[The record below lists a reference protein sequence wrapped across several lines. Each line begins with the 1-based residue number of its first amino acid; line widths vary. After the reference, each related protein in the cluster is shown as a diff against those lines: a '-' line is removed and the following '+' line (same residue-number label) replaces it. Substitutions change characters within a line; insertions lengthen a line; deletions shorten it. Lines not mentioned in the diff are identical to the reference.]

1 VRFRGALLKLNVGG
15 RMRRVGIDVGGT
27 FTDVV
32 LVDSGSG
39 EVWSAKVPTTPK
51 DPTQGALNG
60 LRAILSRS
68 NSEPDAIDFIGHGTT
83 IATNMVIEGKGAL
96 TGLITTKGF
105 RDILELRRGWR
116 HDRADLYDL
125 FFEAPRQLVLR
136 RHRLE
141 ITERVAHDGTIEQ
154 GIDAAEVADRI
165 AELKADGVEAIAVCL
180 INSPANGENERG
192 ALKLIRDRVNDT
204 FVSGSI
210 EVNPEIME
218 YERTCTTVMNAVL
231 GPRCGQYGRRFT
243 DNARAI
249 GLKSDIY
256 FMQSN
261 GGLAA
266 PDVVSAL
273 PVTLLESGPAGGVT
287 AAARLCERL
296 GIPNAITGDM
306 GGTSYD
312 VSLIRDGQPE
322 LRNSTTINTYT
333 VRAPNIDIIS
343 IGAGG
348 GSIAWIDEGGGV
360 RIGPESAGA
369 DPGPVCYGRGGTRPT
384 VTDCNLILGYVDP
397 ESFLGGDFALDV
409 KAAREAI
416 ETHLATPLGVTIE
429 EAATTVRQVA
439 NALMAQAMRLATV
452 ERGYDPREFIFI
464 PYGGAGPVHAVDL
477 ARELEIPTVV
487 LPPMPG
493 LFSAFGMLVA
503 DAVQDLQASVV
514 ATADDSDPANIEA
527 IFAGL
532 EKEGRQR
539 LRIANIREQDIRI
552 ERRSDCQ
559 YLGQGE
565 TLQVAF
571 PEGAIAR
578 KTIDELANNFI
589 AEHRRR
595 WNFDVAN
602 RPVRIVNL
610 RLRIVGKI
618 GDFTVGQT
626 RMRNGEA
633 LKQVGRARI
642 YDHGHWVEMPRY
654 RREDLRKGDELDGPL
669 VVEEISTRISLRA
682 GERLTVGDQSTI
694 LVSVGAR

>member
-1 VRFRGALLKLNVGG
+1 
-15 RMRRVGIDVGGT
+15 MRRVGIDVGGT

-32 LVDSGSG
+32 LLDSRSG

-60 LRAILSRS
+60 LRAILARS
-68 NSEPDAIDFIGHGTT
+68 KSEPAAIDFIGHGTT
-83 IATNMVIEGKGAL
+83 IATNMVIEGKGAV

-125 FFEAPRQLVLR
+125 FFEAPRQLVRR

-141 ITERVAHDGTIEQ
+141 ITERVGHDGAVECEVDPNEI
-154 GIDAAEVADRI
+154 AERI
-165 AELKADGVEAIAVCL
+165 AELKSEGIEAIAVCL
-180 INSPANGENERG
+180 INSPINGDNERK
-192 ALKLIRDRVNDT
+192 ALEMIRERVNDT

-218 YERTCTTVMNAVL
+218 YERTCTTVMNALL
-231 GPRCGQYGRRFT
+231 GPRCGRYGRRFT
-243 DNARAI
+243 ENARSI
-249 GLKSDIY
+249 GLKSDVY

-261 GGLAA
+261 GGLAS
-266 PDVVSAL
+266 PELVSAL

-287 AAARLCERL
+287 AATRLCERL
-296 GIPNAITGDM
+296 GISNAITGDM
-306 GGTSYD
+306 GGTSFD

-322 LRNSTTINTYT
+322 LRNSTMINTYT

-369 DPGPVCYGRGGTRPT
+369 EPGPVCYGRGGTRPT

-397 ESFLGGDFALDV
+397 SSFLGGDFALDV
-409 KAAREAI
+409 EAARRAI
-416 ETHLATPLGVTIE
+416 AEHLATPLGVTVE
-429 EAATTVRQVA
+429 EAATTVRRVA

-452 ERGYDPREFIFI
+452 ERGYDPRDFIFI

-477 ARELEIPTVV
+477 ARELEIPKVV

-514 ATADDSDPANIEA
+514 STADDTDPATVEA
-527 IFAGL
+527 LFAGL
-532 EKEGRQR
+532 EAEARQR
-539 LRIANIREQDIRI
+539 LGAANVGDDDIRI

-565 TLQVAF
+565 TLQVGF
-571 PEGAIAR
+571 PEGPVTR
-578 KTIDELANNFI
+578 ESIDALAQNFI

-618 GDFTVGQT
+618 GSFAVGET
-626 RMRNGEA
+626 RKRNGEA
-633 LKQVGRARI
+633 LQPVGRARI
-642 YDHGHWVEMPRY
+642 YDSGSWIDMPRY
-654 RREDLRKGDELDGPL
+654 RREDLRRGDELDGPL

-694 LVSVGAR
+694 LVSVGAQ

>member
-1 VRFRGALLKLNVGG
+1 
-15 RMRRVGIDVGGT
+15 MRRVGIDVGGT

-32 LVDSGSG
+32 LLDSQSG
-39 EVWSAKVPTTPK
+39 QVWSAKVPTTPK
-51 DPTQGALNG
+51 DPTLGALNG
-60 LRAILSRS
+60 LRTILARS
-68 NSEPDAIDFIGHGTT
+68 DSKAESIDFIGHGTT

-96 TGLITTKGF
+96 TALITTSGF

-125 FFEAPRQLVLR
+125 FFEAPRQLVSR

-141 ITERVAHDGTIEQ
+141 ITERVAYDGSIEQ
-154 GIDAAEVADRI
+154 TVDPDEIGERL
-165 AELKADGVEAIAVCL
+165 AELKAAGVEAIAVCL
-180 INSPANGENERG
+180 INSPANGDNERE
-192 ALKLIRDRVNDT
+192 ALKIIREQVNDV

-218 YERTCTTVMNAVL
+218 YERTCTTVMNALL
-231 GPRCGQYGRRFT
+231 GPNCGRYAQRFT
-243 DNARAI
+243 ENARNI
-249 GLKSDIY
+249 GLASDVY

-261 GGLAA
+261 GGLAS
-266 PDVVSAL
+266 PEVVSQL
-273 PVTLLESGPAGGVT
+273 PVTLLASGPAGGVT

-296 GIPNAITGDM
+296 GIANALTGDM
-306 GGTSYD
+306 GGTSFD

-322 LRNSTTINTYT
+322 LRNSMMINTYT
-333 VRAPNIDIIS
+333 VRTPNIDIIS

-369 DPGPVCYGRGGTRPT
+369 EPGPVCYKRGGTRPT

-397 ESFLGGDFALDV
+397 ESFLGGDFSLDV
-409 KAAREAI
+409 AAARAAI
-416 ETHLATPLGVTIE
+416 SEHLAVPLGVSIE

-452 ERGYDPREFIFI
+452 ERGYDPRDFIFI

-477 ARELEIPTVV
+477 ARALEIPTVV

-514 ATADDSDPANIEA
+514 STADDTDPDHVEA
-527 IFAGL
+527 LFAGL
-532 EKEGRQR
+532 EKEARQR
-539 LRIANIREQDIRI
+539 LRAANVRDEDIRI

-565 TLQVAF
+565 TIQIGF
-571 PEGAIAR
+571 PEGPITR
-578 KTIDELANNFI
+578 QSIDRLAATFVT
-589 AEHRRR
+589 EHRRR

-610 RLRIVGKI
+610 RLRIIGKI
-618 GDFTVGQT
+618 GVFSVGET
-626 RMRNGEA
+626 RQRNGEA
-633 LKQVGRARI
+633 LKSVGRARI
-642 YDHGHWVEMPRY
+642 FDGGKWIEMPRY
-654 RREDLRKGDELDGPL
+654 RREDLRRGDELDGPL

-682 GERLTVGDQSTI
+682 GEHLSVGDQSTI
-694 LVSVGAR
+694 FVNVGKA

>member
-1 VRFRGALLKLNVGG
+1 
-15 RMRRVGIDVGGT
+15 MRRVGIDVGGT

-32 LVDSGSG
+32 LLDSPSG
-39 EVWSAKVPTTPK
+39 QVWSAKVPTTPK
-51 DPTQGALNG
+51 DPTLGALNG
-60 LRAILSRS
+60 LRTILQRS
-68 NSEPDAIDFIGHGTT
+68 GSKADAIDFIGHGTT

-96 TGLITTKGF
+96 TALITTSGF

-125 FFEAPRQLVLR
+125 FFEAPRQLVSR

-141 ITERVAHDGTIEQ
+141 ITERVAYDGSVEQ
-154 GIDAAEVADRI
+154 AIDPGEIGERV
-165 AELKADGVEAIAVCL
+165 AELKATGVEAIAVCL
-180 INSPANGENERG
+180 INSPVNSGNEREV
-192 ALKLIRDRVNDT
+192 LKIIREQVKDV

-218 YERTCTTVMNAVL
+218 YERTCTTVMNALL
-231 GPRCGQYGRRFT
+231 GPNCGRYAQRFT
-243 DNARAI
+243 ENARNI
-249 GLKSDIY
+249 GLASDVY

-261 GGLAA
+261 GGLAS
-266 PDVVSAL
+266 PEVVSEL
-273 PVTLLESGPAGGVT
+273 PVTLLASGPAGGVT

-296 GIPNAITGDM
+296 GIANAITGDM
-306 GGTSYD
+306 GGTSFD
-312 VSLIRDGQPE
+312 VSLIRNGQPE
-322 LRNSTTINTYT
+322 LRNSMMINTYT
-333 VRAPNIDIIS
+333 VRTPNIDIIS

-369 DPGPVCYGRGGTRPT
+369 EPGPVCYKRGGTRPT

-397 ESFLGGDFALDV
+397 ESFLGGDFALDIA
-409 KAAREAI
+409 AARAAI
-416 ETHLATPLGVTIE
+416 SEHLAVPLGVSIE

-452 ERGYDPREFIFI
+452 ERGYDPRDFIFI

-477 ARELEIPTVV
+477 ARALEIPTVV

-514 ATADDSDPANIEA
+514 STADDTDPAHVEA
-527 IFAGL
+527 LFAGL
-532 EKEGRQR
+532 EKEARQR
-539 LRIANIREQDIRI
+539 LRAANVRDEDIRI

-565 TLQVAF
+565 TIQIGF
-571 PEGAIAR
+571 PEGPITR
-578 KTIDELANNFI
+578 QSIDHLAVTFVT
-589 AEHRRR
+589 EHRRR

-610 RLRIVGKI
+610 RLRIIGKI
-618 GDFTVGQT
+618 GDFSVGET
-626 RMRNGEA
+626 RLRNGEA
-633 LKQVGRARI
+633 LKPVGRARI
-642 YDHGHWVEMPRY
+642 FDGGKWIEMPRY
-654 RREDLRKGDELDGPL
+654 RREDLRRGDELDGPL

-682 GERLTVGDQSTI
+682 GEHLSVGDQSTI
-694 LVSVGAR
+694 FVNVGKA

>member
-1 VRFRGALLKLNVGG
+1 
-15 RMRRVGIDVGGT
+15 MRRVGIDVGGT

-32 LVDSGSG
+32 LVDSKSG
-39 EVWSAKVPTTPK
+39 KVWSAKVPTTPK

-60 LRAILSRS
+60 LRTILKLSQ
-68 NSEPDAIDFIGHGTT
+68 SEPAAIDFIGHGTT

-96 TGLITTKGF
+96 TGLVTTKGF

-125 FFEAPRQLVLR
+125 FFEAPRQLVQR
-136 RHRLE
+136 RHRVE
-141 ITERVAHDGTIEQ
+141 ITERVGHDGTVEQ
-154 GIDAAEVADRI
+154 AVDPAEITERI
-165 AELKADGVEAIAVCL
+165 AELKHEGVEAIAVCL
-180 INSPANGENERG
+180 INSPINGDNERE
-192 ALKLIRDRVNDT
+192 ALKLIRERVNET
-204 FVSGSI
+204 FVSGST

-218 YERTCTTVMNAVL
+218 YERTCTTVMNALL

-243 DNARAI
+243 ENARSI

-261 GGLAA
+261 GGLAS
-266 PDVVSAL
+266 PEVVSAL

-287 AAARLCERL
+287 AATRLCERL

-306 GGTSYD
+306 GGTSFD
-312 VSLIRDGQPE
+312 VSLIREGQPE
-322 LRNSTTINTYT
+322 LRNSTMINTYT

-369 DPGPVCYGRGGTRPT
+369 EPGPVCYGRGGTRPT

-397 ESFLGGDFALDV
+397 ASFLGGDFALDV
-409 KAAREAI
+409 EAARKAI
-416 ETHLATPLGVTIE
+416 EEHLARPLSVTIE

-464 PYGGAGPVHAVDL
+464 PYGGAGPVHAIDL
-477 ARELEIPTVV
+477 ARELEIPKVV

-493 LFSAFGMLVA
+493 LFSAFGMLVS

-514 ATADDSDPANIEA
+514 ATADDTDPVTAEKL
-527 IFAGL
+527 FAGL
-532 EKEGRQR
+532 EKEARQR
-539 LRIANIREQDIRI
+539 LRAANIRDEDIRI

-571 PEGAIAR
+571 PDGPITRES
-578 KTIDELANNFI
+578 IDRLASNFI
-589 AEHRRR
+589 TEHRRR

-618 GDFTVGQT
+618 GDFTVGET

-633 LKQVGRARI
+633 LRPVGRTRI
-642 YDHGHWVEMPRY
+642 YDDGKWIEMPRY
-654 RREDLRKGDELDGPL
+654 RREDLRRGDKLEGPL

-694 LVSVGAR
+694 LVSVGAQ

>member
-1 VRFRGALLKLNVGG
+1 
-15 RMRRVGIDVGGT
+15 MRRVGIDVGGT

-32 LVDSGSG
+32 LLDSQSG

-60 LRAILSRS
+60 LRAILARS
-68 NSEPDAIDFIGHGTT
+68 KSEPAAIDFIGHGTT
-83 IATNMVIEGKGAL
+83 IATNMVIEGKGAV

-125 FFEAPRQLVLR
+125 FFEAPRQLVRR

-141 ITERVAHDGTIEQ
+141 ITERVAYDGAVESQVDPNEI
-154 GIDAAEVADRI
+154 AERI
-165 AELKADGVEAIAVCL
+165 AELKSEGIEAIAVCL
-180 INSPANGENERG
+180 INSPINGDNERQ
-192 ALKLIRDRVNDT
+192 ALEMIRERVNDT

-218 YERTCTTVMNAVL
+218 YERTCTTVMNALL

-243 DNARAI
+243 ENARSI
-249 GLKSDIY
+249 GLKSDVY

-261 GGLAA
+261 GGLAS
-266 PDVVSAL
+266 PELVSAL
-273 PVTLLESGPAGGVT
+273 PVTLLGSGPAGGVT
-287 AAARLCERL
+287 AATRLCERL
-296 GIPNAITGDM
+296 GIANAITGDM
-306 GGTSYD
+306 GGTSFD

-322 LRNSTTINTYT
+322 LRNSTMINTYT

-369 DPGPVCYGRGGTRPT
+369 EPGPVCYGRGGTRPT

-397 ESFLGGDFALDV
+397 SSFLGGDFALDV
-409 KAAREAI
+409 EAARRAI
-416 ETHLATPLGVTIE
+416 AEHLATPLGVTVE

-452 ERGYDPREFIFI
+452 ERGYDPRDFIFI

-477 ARELEIPTVV
+477 ARELEIPKVV

-503 DAVQDLQASVV
+503 DAVQDLQASLVS
-514 ATADDSDPANIEA
+514 TADDTDPATVEA
-527 IFAGL
+527 LFAGL
-532 EKEGRQR
+532 EAEARQR
-539 LRIANIREQDIRI
+539 LRAANVGDDDIRI

-571 PEGAIAR
+571 PEGPITR
-578 KTIDELANNFI
+578 ESIDALAQNFI

-618 GDFTVGQT
+618 GSFAVGKT
-626 RMRNGEA
+626 RRRNGEA
-633 LKQVGRARI
+633 LQPVGHARI
-642 YDHGHWVEMPRY
+642 YDSGSWTEMPRY
-654 RREDLRKGDELDGPL
+654 RREDLRRGDELDGPL

-694 LVSVGAR
+694 LVSVGAQ

>member
-1 VRFRGALLKLNVGG
+1 
-15 RMRRVGIDVGGT
+15 MRRVGIDVGGT

-32 LVDSGSG
+32 LVDSKSG
-39 EVWSAKVPTTPK
+39 KVWSAKVPTTPK

-60 LRAILSRS
+60 LRTILKLSQ
-68 NSEPDAIDFIGHGTT
+68 SEPAAIDFIGHGTT

-96 TGLITTKGF
+96 TGLVTTKGF

-125 FFEAPRQLVLR
+125 FFEAPRQLVQR
-136 RHRLE
+136 RHRVE
-141 ITERVAHDGTIEQ
+141 ITERVGHDGTVEQ
-154 GIDAAEVADRI
+154 AVDPAEITERI
-165 AELKADGVEAIAVCL
+165 AELKHEGVEAIAVCL
-180 INSPANGENERG
+180 INSPINGDNERE
-192 ALKLIRDRVNDT
+192 ALKLIRERVNET
-204 FVSGSI
+204 FVSGST

-218 YERTCTTVMNAVL
+218 YERTCTTVMNALL

-243 DNARAI
+243 ENARGI

-261 GGLAA
+261 GGLAS
-266 PDVVSAL
+266 PEVVSAL

-287 AAARLCERL
+287 AATRLCERL

-306 GGTSYD
+306 GGTSFD
-312 VSLIRDGQPE
+312 VSLIREGQPE
-322 LRNSTTINTYT
+322 LRNSTMINTYT

-369 DPGPVCYGRGGTRPT
+369 EPGPVCYGRGGTRPT

-397 ESFLGGDFALDV
+397 ASFLGGDFALDV
-409 KAAREAI
+409 EAARKAI
-416 ETHLATPLGVTIE
+416 EEHLARPLSVTIE

-464 PYGGAGPVHAVDL
+464 PYGGAGPVHAIDL
-477 ARELEIPTVV
+477 ARELEIPKVV

-493 LFSAFGMLVA
+493 LFSAFGMLVS

-514 ATADDSDPANIEA
+514 ATADDTDPVTAEKL
-527 IFAGL
+527 FAGL
-532 EKEGRQR
+532 EKEARQR
-539 LRIANIREQDIRI
+539 LRAANIRDEDIRI

-571 PEGAIAR
+571 PDGPITRES
-578 KTIDELANNFI
+578 IDRLASNFI
-589 AEHRRR
+589 TEHRRR

-618 GDFTVGQT
+618 GDFTVGET

-633 LKQVGRARI
+633 LRPVGRTRI
-642 YDHGHWVEMPRY
+642 YDDGKWIEMPRY
-654 RREDLRKGDELDGPL
+654 RREDLRRGDKLEGPL

-694 LVSVGAR
+694 LVSVGAQ

>member
-1 VRFRGALLKLNVGG
+1 
-15 RMRRVGIDVGGT
+15 MRRVGIDVGGT

-32 LVDSGSG
+32 LVDSESG

-68 NSEPDAIDFIGHGTT
+68 NSAPEAIDFIGHGTT
-83 IATNMVIEGKGAL
+83 IATNLVIEGKGAL
-96 TGLITTKGF
+96 TGLITSKGF

-141 ITERVAHDGTIEQ
+141 IAERVAHDGTIEH
-154 GIDAAEVADRI
+154 GIDAEEVANRT
-165 AELKADGVEAIAVCL
+165 AELKANGVEAIAVCL
-180 INSPANGENERG
+180 INSPINGENERE
-192 ALKLIRDRVNDT
+192 ALRLIRDGVNDT

-266 PDVVSAL
+266 PEVVSAL

-322 LRNSTTINTYT
+322 LRNSTMINTYT

-409 KAAREAI
+409 KAARTAI

-514 ATADDSDPANIEA
+514 ATADDSNPAQLEA
-527 IFAGL
+527 VFAGL
-532 EKEGRQR
+532 EKEARQR
-539 LRIANIREQDIRI
+539 LRIANTREQDIKI

-571 PEGAIAR
+571 PDGAITR

-633 LKQVGRARI
+633 LKPVGRARI
-642 YDHGHWVEMPRY
+642 YAHGHWTEMPRY

>member
-1 VRFRGALLKLNVGG
+1 
-15 RMRRVGIDVGGT
+15 MRRVGIDVGGT

-32 LVDSGSG
+32 LLDSQSG

-51 DPTQGALNG
+51 DPTKGALNG
-60 LRAILSRS
+60 LRAILARS
-68 NSEPDAIDFIGHGTT
+68 KSEPAAIDFIGHGTT
-83 IATNMVIEGKGAL
+83 IATNMVIEGKGAV

-125 FFEAPRQLVLR
+125 FFEAPRQLVQR

-141 ITERVAHDGTIEQ
+141 ITERVAYDGAVECEVDSNEI
-154 GIDAAEVADRI
+154 AERI
-165 AELKADGVEAIAVCL
+165 AELKSEGIEAIAVCL
-180 INSPANGENERG
+180 INSPINGDNERQ
-192 ALKLIRDRVNDT
+192 ALNMIRERVNDT

-218 YERTCTTVMNAVL
+218 YERTCTTVMNALL

-243 DNARAI
+243 ENARSI
-249 GLKSDIY
+249 GLKSDVY

-261 GGLAA
+261 GGLAS
-266 PDVVSAL
+266 PELVSAL

-287 AAARLCERL
+287 AATRLCERL
-296 GIPNAITGDM
+296 GIANAITGDM
-306 GGTSYD
+306 GGTSFD

-322 LRNSTTINTYT
+322 LRNSTMINTYT

-369 DPGPVCYGRGGTRPT
+369 EPGPVCYGRGGTRPT

-397 ESFLGGDFALDV
+397 SSFLGGDFALDV
-409 KAAREAI
+409 EAARRAI
-416 ETHLATPLGVTIE
+416 AEHLATPLGVTIE

-452 ERGYDPREFIFI
+452 ERGYDPRDFIFI

-477 ARELEIPTVV
+477 ARELEIPKVV

-514 ATADDSDPANIEA
+514 STADDTNPAMVEA
-527 IFAGL
+527 LFAGL
-532 EKEGRQR
+532 EAEARQR
-539 LRIANIREQDIRI
+539 LRDANVGADDIRI

-565 TLQVAF
+565 TLQVTF
-571 PEGAIAR
+571 PEGPITR
-578 KTIDELANNFI
+578 ESIDALAQNFI

-610 RLRIVGKI
+610 RLRIVGRI
-618 GDFTVGQT
+618 GSFAVSETQK
-626 RMRNGEA
+626 RNGEA
-633 LKQVGRARI
+633 LQPVGRARI
-642 YDHGHWVEMPRY
+642 YDDGRWIEMPRY
-654 RREDLRKGDELDGPL
+654 RREDLRRGDELDGPL

-694 LVSVGAR
+694 LVSVGAQ

>member
-1 VRFRGALLKLNVGG
+1 
-15 RMRRVGIDVGGT
+15 MRRVGIDVGGT

-32 LVDSGSG
+32 LLDSASG

-51 DPTQGALNG
+51 DPTLGALNG
-60 LRAILSRS
+60 LRTILARS
-68 NSEPDAIDFIGHGTT
+68 GSSPASIDFIGHGTT

-96 TGLITTKGF
+96 TALITTSGF

-141 ITERVAHDGTIEQ
+141 ITERISYDGFIEQ
-154 GIDAAEVADRI
+154 TIDPDEIADRI
-165 AELKADGVEAIAVCL
+165 AELKAEGVEAIAVCL
-180 INSPANGENERG
+180 INSPINGENERH
-192 ALKLIRDRVNDT
+192 ALKIIRERVNDV

-218 YERTCTTVMNAVL
+218 YERTCTTVMNALL
-231 GPRCGQYGRRFT
+231 GPNCGRYAHRFT
-243 DNARAI
+243 ETARGI
-249 GLKSDIY
+249 GLMSDVY

-261 GGLAA
+261 GGLAS
-266 PDVVSAL
+266 PEVVSQL
-273 PVTLLESGPAGGVT
+273 PVTLLASGPAGGVT

-296 GIPNAITGDM
+296 GIANAITGDM
-306 GGTSYD
+306 GGTSFD
-312 VSLIRDGQPE
+312 VSLIREGQPE
-322 LRNSTTINTYT
+322 LRNSMMINTYT
-333 VRAPNIDIIS
+333 VRTPNIDIIS

-369 DPGPVCYGRGGTRPT
+369 EPGPVCYGRGGTRPT

-397 ESFLGGDFALDV
+397 TSFLGGDFALDV
-409 KAAREAI
+409 EAARRAI
-416 ETHLATPLGVTIE
+416 AEHLAGPLGVNIE
-429 EAATTVRQVA
+429 EAAMTVRQVA

-452 ERGYDPREFIFI
+452 ERGYDPRDFIFI

-477 ARELEIPTVV
+477 ARALEIPTVV

-514 ATADDSDPANIEA
+514 RTADDADPAQVEA
-527 IFAGL
+527 LFAGL
-532 EKEGRQR
+532 EQEARQR
-539 LRIANIREQDIRI
+539 LRAANVRDEDIRI

-565 TLQVAF
+565 TIQVPF
-571 PEGAIAR
+571 PDGAITR
-578 KTIDELANNFI
+578 ETLDRLAKNFI

-618 GDFTVGQT
+618 GDFAVGET
-626 RMRNGEA
+626 RQRNGKA
-633 LKQVGRARI
+633 LQPVGRARI
-642 YDHGHWVEMPRY
+642 YDDGKWIEMPRY
-654 RREDLRKGDELDGPL
+654 RREDLRRGDELDGPL

-694 LVSVGAR
+694 LVSVGA

>member
-1 VRFRGALLKLNVGG
+1 
-15 RMRRVGIDVGGT
+15 MECE
-27 FTDVV
+27 
-32 LVDSGSG
+32 VDPN
-39 EVWSAKVPTTPK
+39 E
-51 DPTQGALNG
+51 
-60 LRAILSRS
+60 
-68 NSEPDAIDFIGHGTT
+68 
-83 IATNMVIEGKGAL
+83 IAE
-96 TGLITTKGF
+96 
-105 RDILELRRGWR
+105 
-116 HDRADLYDL
+116 
-125 FFEAPRQLVLR
+125 
-136 RHRLE
+136 
-141 ITERVAHDGTIEQ
+141 
-154 GIDAAEVADRI
+154 RI
-165 AELKADGVEAIAVCL
+165 AELKSEGIEAIAVCL
-180 INSPANGENERG
+180 INSPINGDNERK
-192 ALKLIRDRVNDT
+192 ALEMIRERVNDT

-210 EVNPEIME
+210 EVNREIME
-218 YERTCTTVMNAVL
+218 YERTCTTVMNALL
-231 GPRCGQYGRRFT
+231 GPRCGRYGRRFT
-243 DNARAI
+243 ENARSI
-249 GLKSDIY
+249 GLKSDVY

-261 GGLAA
+261 GGLAS
-266 PDVVSAL
+266 PELVSAL

-287 AAARLCERL
+287 AATRLCERL
-296 GIPNAITGDM
+296 GITNAITGDM
-306 GGTSYD
+306 GGTSFD

-322 LRNSTTINTYT
+322 LRNSTMINTYT

-369 DPGPVCYGRGGTRPT
+369 EPGPVCYGRGGTRPT

-397 ESFLGGDFALDV
+397 SSFLGGDFALDV
-409 KAAREAI
+409 EAARRAI
-416 ETHLATPLGVTIE
+416 AEHLATPLGVTVE
-429 EAATTVRQVA
+429 EAATTVRRVA

-452 ERGYDPREFIFI
+452 ERGYDPRDFIFI

-477 ARELEIPTVV
+477 ARELEIPKVV

-514 ATADDSDPANIEA
+514 STADDTDPATVEA
-527 IFAGL
+527 LFAGL
-532 EKEGRQR
+532 EAEARQR
-539 LRIANIREQDIRI
+539 LGAANVGDDDIRI

-565 TLQVAF
+565 TLQVGF
-571 PEGAIAR
+571 PEGPVTR
-578 KTIDELANNFI
+578 ESIDALAQNFI

-618 GDFTVGQT
+618 GSFAVGET
-626 RMRNGEA
+626 RKRNGEA
-633 LKQVGRARI
+633 LQPVGRARI
-642 YDHGHWVEMPRY
+642 YDSGSWIDMPRY
-654 RREDLRKGDELDGPL
+654 RREDLRRGDELDGPL

-694 LVSVGAR
+694 LVSVGAQ

>member
-1 VRFRGALLKLNVGG
+1 
-15 RMRRVGIDVGGT
+15 MRRVGIDVGGT

-32 LVDSGSG
+32 LLDSASG
-39 EVWSAKVPTTPK
+39 HVWSAKVPTTPK
-51 DPTQGALNG
+51 DPTLGALNG
-60 LRAILSRS
+60 LRTVLARS
-68 NSEPDAIDFIGHGTT
+68 GSQADSIDFIGHGTT

-96 TGLITTKGF
+96 TALITTSGF

-125 FFEAPRQLVLR
+125 FFEAPRQLVRR

-141 ITERVAHDGTIEQ
+141 ITERVAYDGSIERA
-154 GIDAAEVADRI
+154 IDPDEIRDCL
-165 AELKADGVEAIAVCL
+165 AELKAAGVEAIAVCL
-180 INSPANGENERG
+180 INSPANGDNERQ
-192 ALKLIRDRVNDT
+192 ALKLIREQVNDV

-218 YERTCTTVMNAVL
+218 YERTCTTVMNALL
-231 GPRCGQYGRRFT
+231 GPSCGQYAQRFT
-243 DNARAI
+243 ANARSI
-249 GLKSDIY
+249 GLASDVY

-261 GGLAA
+261 GGLAS
-266 PDVVSAL
+266 PEVVSQL
-273 PVTLLESGPAGGVT
+273 PVTLLASGPAGGVT

-296 GIPNAITGDM
+296 GIANAITGDM
-306 GGTSYD
+306 GGTSFD

-322 LRNSTTINTYT
+322 LRNSMMINTYT
-333 VRAPNIDIIS
+333 VRTPNIDIIS

-369 DPGPVCYGRGGTRPT
+369 EPGPVCYQRGGTRPT

-397 ESFLGGDFALDV
+397 ESFLGGDFSLDV
-409 KAAREAI
+409 AAARAAI
-416 ETHLATPLGVTIE
+416 SEHLAVPLGVSIE

-452 ERGYDPREFIFI
+452 ERGYDPRDFIFI

-477 ARELEIPTVV
+477 ARALDIPTVV

-514 ATADDSDPANIEA
+514 STADDTDPGHVETL
-527 IFAGL
+527 FAGL
-532 EKEGRQR
+532 EKEARQR
-539 LRIANIREQDIRI
+539 LRAANVRDEDIRI
-552 ERRSDCQ
+552 GRRSDCQ

-565 TLQVAF
+565 TIQVGF
-571 PEGAIAR
+571 PEGAITR
-578 KTIDELANNFI
+578 QSIDHLAATFI
-589 AEHRRR
+589 TEHKRR

-610 RLRIVGKI
+610 RLRIIGKI
-618 GDFTVGQT
+618 GDFSVGET
-626 RMRNGEA
+626 RQRNGEA
-633 LKQVGRARI
+633 LKPVGRTKI
-642 YDHGHWVEMPRY
+642 FDGGKWIEMPRY
-654 RREDLRKGDELDGPL
+654 RREDLRRGDELDGPL

-682 GERLTVGDQSTI
+682 GEHLSVGDQSTI
-694 LVSVGAR
+694 FVNVGKT

>member
-1 VRFRGALLKLNVGG
+1 
-15 RMRRVGIDVGGT
+15 MRRVGIDVGGT

-32 LVDSGSG
+32 LLDSQSG
-39 EVWSAKVPTTPK
+39 QVWSAKVPTTPK

-60 LRAILSRS
+60 LRTILQRS
-68 NSEPDAIDFIGHGTT
+68 GSKADSIDFIGHGTT

-96 TGLITTKGF
+96 TALITTSGF

-125 FFEAPRQLVLR
+125 FFEAPRQLVSR

-141 ITERVAHDGTIEQ
+141 ITERVAYDGSIEQ
-154 GIDAAEVADRI
+154 TVDPGEIGERL
-165 AELKADGVEAIAVCL
+165 AELKAAGVEAIAVCL
-180 INSPANGENERG
+180 INSPINGDNERE
-192 ALKLIRDRVNDT
+192 ALKIIREQVNDV

-218 YERTCTTVMNAVL
+218 YERTCTTVMNALL
-231 GPRCGQYGRRFT
+231 GPNCGRYARRFT
-243 DNARAI
+243 ENARDI
-249 GLKSDIY
+249 GLAADVY

-261 GGLAA
+261 GGLAS
-266 PDVVSAL
+266 PEVVSEL
-273 PVTLLESGPAGGVT
+273 PVTLLASGPAGGVT

-296 GIPNAITGDM
+296 GIANALTGDM
-306 GGTSYD
+306 GGTSFD

-322 LRNSTTINTYT
+322 LRNSMMINTYT
-333 VRAPNIDIIS
+333 VRTPNIDIIS

-369 DPGPVCYGRGGTRPT
+369 EPGPVCYKRGGTRPT

-397 ESFLGGDFALDV
+397 ESFLGGDFSLDV
-409 KAAREAI
+409 VAARAAI
-416 ETHLATPLGVTIE
+416 SEHLAVPLGVSIE

-452 ERGYDPREFIFI
+452 ERGYDPRDFIFI

-477 ARELEIPTVV
+477 ARALEIPTVV

-514 ATADDSDPANIEA
+514 STADDTDPDHVEA
-527 IFAGL
+527 LFAGL
-532 EKEGRQR
+532 EREARQR
-539 LRIANIREQDIRI
+539 LRAANVRDEDIRI

-565 TLQVAF
+565 TIQIGF
-571 PEGAIAR
+571 PEGAISR
-578 KTIDELANNFI
+578 QSIDRLAATFVT
-589 AEHRRR
+589 EHRRR

-610 RLRIVGKI
+610 RLRIIGKI
-618 GDFTVGQT
+618 GDFSVGET
-626 RMRNGEA
+626 RQRNGEA
-633 LKQVGRARI
+633 LQPVGRARI
-642 YDHGHWVEMPRY
+642 FDGGKWIEMPRY
-654 RREDLRKGDELDGPL
+654 RREDLRRGDELDGPL

-682 GERLTVGDQSTI
+682 GEHLSVGDQSTI
-694 LVSVGAR
+694 FVNVGKA

>member
-1 VRFRGALLKLNVGG
+1 
-15 RMRRVGIDVGGT
+15 MRRVGIDVGGT

-32 LVDSGSG
+32 LLDSTSG
-39 EVWSAKVPTTPK
+39 QVWSAKVPTTPK
-51 DPTQGALNG
+51 DPTLGALNG
-60 LRAILSRS
+60 LRTILARS
-68 NSEPDAIDFIGHGTT
+68 GSKADSIDFIGHGTT

-96 TGLITTKGF
+96 TALITTSGF

-125 FFEAPRQLVLR
+125 FFEAPRQLVRR

-141 ITERVAHDGTIEQ
+141 VTERVAYDGSVEQ
-154 GIDAAEVADRI
+154 AIDPDEIRDCL
-165 AELKADGVEAIAVCL
+165 AELKAQGVEAIAVCL
-180 INSPANGENERG
+180 INSPANGDNERQ
-192 ALKLIRDRVNDT
+192 ALKLIREQVNDV

-218 YERTCTTVMNAVL
+218 YERTCTTVMNALL
-231 GPRCGQYGRRFT
+231 GPSCGQYAQRFT
-243 DNARAI
+243 ANARSI
-249 GLKSDIY
+249 GLASDVY

-261 GGLAA
+261 GGLAS
-266 PDVVSAL
+266 PEVVSQL
-273 PVTLLESGPAGGVT
+273 PVTLLASGPAGGVT

-296 GIPNAITGDM
+296 GIANAITGDM
-306 GGTSYD
+306 GGTSFD

-322 LRNSTTINTYT
+322 LRNSMMINTYT
-333 VRAPNIDIIS
+333 VRTPNIDIIS

-369 DPGPVCYGRGGTRPT
+369 EPGPVCYQRGGTRPT

-397 ESFLGGDFALDV
+397 ESFLGGDFSLDV
-409 KAAREAI
+409 AAARAAI
-416 ETHLATPLGVTIE
+416 SEHLAVPLGVSIE

-452 ERGYDPREFIFI
+452 ERGYDPRDFIFI

-477 ARELEIPTVV
+477 ARALEIPTVV

-514 ATADDSDPANIEA
+514 CTADDTDPGHVETL
-527 IFAGL
+527 FAGL
-532 EKEGRQR
+532 EKEARQR
-539 LRIANIREQDIRI
+539 LRAANVRDEDIRI

-565 TLQVAF
+565 TIQVGF
-571 PEGAIAR
+571 PEGAITR
-578 KTIDELANNFI
+578 QSIDHLAATFI
-589 AEHRRR
+589 TEHKRR

-610 RLRIVGKI
+610 RLRIIGKI
-618 GDFTVGQT
+618 GDFSVGET
-626 RMRNGEA
+626 RQRNGEA
-633 LKQVGRARI
+633 LKPVGRTKI
-642 YDHGHWVEMPRY
+642 FDGGKWIEMPRY
-654 RREDLRKGDELDGPL
+654 RREDLRRGDELDGPL

-682 GERLTVGDQSTI
+682 GEHLSVGDQSTI
-694 LVSVGAR
+694 FVNVGKA